1 MSSLLYTTAGMLG
14 FAQPS
19 RTIVGEILAG
29 VALMA
34 ALGFLL
40 RARLAELVEYLICDF
55 QVWLSESHM
64 RNVLMP
70 VYTADSPGPA
80 DALDTPAPFAE
91 DEELAKL
98 KADLFPGEKAKEEA
112 PAQSPGAPEPAA
124 KEKPAEEVDP
134 LKEFFSW
141 LPERLA
147 RLRDLHQRFSRSD
160 APHELL
166 RGLST
171 EIGALRERA
180 CLPELVPVR
189 QMSTGL
195 EGLVKQMS
203 DRFHEVTPST
213 LRTVANGIDLLY
225 DLCTPGLK
233 ADVATEPPIR
243 LLAVD
248 DDPISRVAVTFA
260 LKKAFEQPDLASDGE
275 EALVLATR
283 EAYDVIFLD
292 VQMPGMDGFE
302 LCSKIRLTEINKVTP
317 VVFVTMMKDFDAR
330 AKSVVSGGNDL
341 IGKPF
346 LPFEITVKALT
357 FALRRRLTACGIKLG
372 ASEAAV
378 AAEAA
383 QEATKAEVSPAPTPA
398 KVESSS
404 AKTDSAPTKVDAAP
418 AQEALP
424 EKKQATAPEAP
435 PPAAAAPVPVAPAA
449 ATSKTPAEPSPEALR
464 AAALDLLAKFREQ
477 FELIAPNQDES
488 ARLDMLAGL
497 YVDATALTLNL
508 NSRALRPAFQV
519 STVLESL
526 LKKIHDKPA
535 NATPSVLKTVET
547 AIDLLKDLCLNDV
560 EPRFADQPA
569 ISILVVD
576 DDLLTRRAITGA
588 LQMAF
593 LKPDNVGD
601 GESAVARALDK
612 HYDVVFMDVQMPGM
626 DGFEACAK
634 IRETAGNRETPVVF
648 VTSQTDFKS
657 RERSTQSG
665 GSDYVTKPFLF
676 QELNLKALTFALR
689 GRLQKHVLANAD

>member
-14 FAQPS
+14 FAQLS
-19 RTIVGEILAG
+19 RTLVGEIIAG
-29 VALMA
+29 VALIA

-55 QVWLSESHM
+55 QVWLSESHL

-70 VYTADSPGPA
+70 VYTAESRGPA

-91 DEELAKL
+91 DEEFAKFR
-98 KADLFPGEKAKEEA
+98 AELFPTPEPEATASATEPAPEADAKEV
-112 PAQSPGAPEPAA
+112 
-124 KEKPAEEVDP
+124 PAEVVDP
-134 LKEFFSW
+134 LKEFYSW

-147 RLRDLHQRFSRSD
+147 RLRDLHHRFSRSD
-160 APHELL
+160 APHELT
-166 RGLST
+166 RGLLT
-171 EIGALRERA
+171 EISALRERA
-180 CLPELVPVR
+180 SLPELVPVR
-189 QMSTGL
+189 QMSAGL

-213 LRTVANGIDLLY
+213 LRTVANGIDLLS

-233 ADVATEPPIR
+233 ADIATEPPIR

-275 EALVLATR
+275 EAFALASR
-283 EAYDVIFLD
+283 EPYDVIFLD

-302 LCSKIRLTEINKVTP
+302 LCSKIRQTEINKVTP

-357 FALRRRLTACGIKLG
+357 YALRRRLAACGITVG
-372 ASEAAV
+372 ATVPADAQPDTAEEATETGSETAPADIEPV
-378 AAEAA
+378 QANAA
-383 QEATKAEVSPAPTPA
+383 QRARGSRTEPQAP
-398 KVESSS
+398 
-404 AKTDSAPTKVDAAP
+404 
-418 AQEALP
+418 LP
-424 EKKQATAPEAP
+424 N
-435 PPAAAAPVPVAPAA
+435 AA
-449 ATSKTPAEPSPEALR
+449 ATVPVGHSAEASPEALR
-464 AAALDLLAKFREQ
+464 ATALEGLAKLREQ
-477 FELIAPNQDES
+477 FQLISPDQDDITR
-488 ARLDMLAGL
+488 AKMLAGL
-497 YVDATALTLNL
+497 YTDARTLTLNL

-519 STVLESL
+519 SSVLEAL
-526 LKKIHDKPA
+526 LKKIHDKPS
-535 NATPSVLKTVET
+535 NATPSTMKTVET
-547 AIDLLKDLCLNDV
+547 AIDLFRELCLSEVNP
-560 EPRFADQPA
+560 EFADEPA

-601 GESAVARALDK
+601 GESAVAKALDK

-657 RERSTQSG
+657 RERSVESG

-689 GRLQKHVLANAD
+689 GRLEKQAMANAV

>member
-1 MSSLLYTTAGMLG
+1 MSSLLYATAGMLG
-14 FAQPS
+14 FAQPP
-19 RTIVGEILAG
+19 RTLVGEILAG

-55 QVWLSESHM
+55 QVWLSESHL

-70 VYTADSPGPA
+70 VYTAESRGPA

-91 DEELAKL
+91 DEEFAKFR
-98 KADLFPGEKAKEEA
+98 AELFPTPEPEA
-112 PAQSPGAPEPAA
+112 TASATEPAPEADA
-124 KEKPAEEVDP
+124 KDVPAEVVDP
-134 LKEFFSW
+134 LKEFYSW

-147 RLRDLHQRFSRSD
+147 RLRDLHHRFSRSD
-160 APHELL
+160 APHELT
-166 RGLST
+166 RGLLT
-171 EIGALRERA
+171 EISALRERA
-180 CLPELVPVR
+180 SLPELVPVR
-189 QMSTGL
+189 QMSAGL
-195 EGLVKQMS
+195 EGLVKQMG

-233 ADVATEPPIR
+233 ADIATEPPIR

-275 EALVLATR
+275 EAFTLAAR

-302 LCSKIRLTEINKVTP
+302 LCSKIRQTEINKVTP

-357 FALRRRLTACGIKLG
+357 FALRRRLTACGIAVG
-372 ASEAAV
+372 AGVPTEAQSEVTEEAKETV
-378 AAEAA
+378 AE
-383 QEATKAEVSPAPTPA
+383 TTPT
-398 KVESSS
+398 SI
-404 AKTDSAPTKVDAAP
+404 DSAPANAAVLEKGSTRATEP
-418 AQEALP
+418 PLP
-424 EKKQATAPEAP
+424 
-435 PPAAAAPVPVAPAA
+435 VAA
-449 ATSKTPAEPSPEALR
+449 ATVSVAHSVAAPGEPSPEALR
-464 AAALDLLAKFREQ
+464 AMALEGLAKLREQ
-477 FELIAPNQDES
+477 FQLIADNQDEN
-488 ARLDMLAGL
+488 ARANMLAAL
-497 YVDATALTLNL
+497 YTDAKSLTLNL
-508 NSRALRPAFQV
+508 NSRALRPVFQV
-519 STVLESL
+519 SSVLEAL

-535 NATPSVLKTVET
+535 SSTPSALKTVES
-547 AIDLLKDLCLNDV
+547 AIDLLADLCLSEV
-560 EPRFADQPA
+560 KPEFADEPA

-601 GESAVARALDK
+601 GESAVAKALDK

-626 DGFEACAK
+626 DGFAACTN
-634 IRETAGNRETPVVF
+634 IRKTAANRETPVVF
-648 VTSQTDFKS
+648 VTSATDFKS
-657 RERSTQSG
+657 RERSTESG

-689 GRLQKHVLANAD
+689 GRLEKLGATSGVVYR